1 MKEDPPM
8 RWQRA
13 RQPGQKAE
21 RVATILEAAATLFDE
36 KELADISMR
45 DVAATA
51 GLGKASLYHYF
62 STKEEVFI
70 CLYREELH
78 DWLLDVENR
87 LKRLRSPT
95 PKRIAKS
102 LTEAIRN
109 RDRFCRL
116 TVVLASVLE
125 RNLTTDFLREFKRSL
140 LGPLERCSAALQS
153 VRPEM
158 SAAAVQEFIIQHHA
172 VIAGLWPLAHP
183 SEEVSTLMK
192 EDEFRGHQV
201 DFYRTFESTI
211 RQLMQPQ

>member
-1 MKEDPPM
+1 MN
-8 RWQRA
+8 WQRA

-62 STKEEVFI
+62 NTKEEVFI
-70 CLYREELH
+70 SLYREELH
-78 DWLLDVENR
+78 DWLLDVESL

-102 LTEAIRN
+102 LTEAIRG

-125 RNLTTDFLREFKRSL
+125 RNLTTEFLREFKRSL
-140 LGPLERCSAALQS
+140 LPSLERCVAAIQS
-153 VRPEM
+153 VQPDM

-183 SEEVSTLMK
+183 SEQVSTLMQ
-192 EDEFRGHQV
+192 EEEFRGHQV
-201 DFYRTFESTI
+201 DFHRLFESTI
-211 RQLMQPQ
+211 RQLIQPQ